1 LPDIGCRNKGNREC
15 KVKRDYARNTI
26 AKYALSLESFY
37 LNKIIIIMAIIKNYT
52 TVECM
57 TRCGGS
63 KGEIKR

>member
-1 LPDIGCRNKGNREC
+1 MRGIGDVRSNEIN
-15 KVKRDYARNTI
+15 ARNAI

-52 TVECM
+52 TVKYM
-57 TRCGGS
+57 TGCGGS